1 MVNGSSTLSGR
12 AVQRQVCRR
21 APGRQREPAGKDSA
35 REALTVGH
43 PPGKKPP
50 VEQSNELTHRSHR
63 CQTHNVVKFRKG
75 RIDYAI
81 PQSHSRAKCEAIA
94 ELNDPS
100 NVSRSIHEMLPSH
113 SGRRT
118 SEVDNILYSF
128 DRSETPGKPLSLD
141 VFVKTNPRET
151 EKLVEK
157 EYEILDGNGEPLRG
171 RKARRDLRRKSPK
184 PIAEEPGTIDDDGFE
199 LV

>member
-1 MVNGSSTLSGR
+1 M
-12 AVQRQVCRR
+12 
-21 APGRQREPAGKDSA
+21 
-35 REALTVGH
+35 
-43 PPGKKPP
+43 
-50 VEQSNELTHRSHR
+50 
-63 CQTHNVVKFRKG
+63 
-75 RIDYAI
+75 
-81 PQSHSRAKCEAIA
+81 
-94 ELNDPS
+94 
-100 NVSRSIHEMLPSH
+100 SRSIHEMLPSH

-184 PIAEEPGTIDDDGFE
+184 PIAEESGTIDDDGFE

>member
-1 MVNGSSTLSGR
+1 M
-12 AVQRQVCRR
+12 
-21 APGRQREPAGKDSA
+21 
-35 REALTVGH
+35 
-43 PPGKKPP
+43 
-50 VEQSNELTHRSHR
+50 LTHRSYR
-63 CQTHNVVKFRKG
+63 FQSHNVVKSRNA
-75 RIDYAI
+75 RLAHDI
-81 PQSHSRAKCEAIA
+81 PQSHSRAKCDALE

-100 NVSRSIHEMLPSH
+100 NTSRSIHDMLPTP
-113 SGRRT
+113 GARRT

-128 DRSETPGKPLSLD
+128 DRSESPGKPLSLD

-151 EKLVEK
+151 ERFVEK
-157 EYEILDGNGEPLRG
+157 EYEILDANGEPLKG